1 MDIPRT
7 SSRVASVTRPA
18 NATTYTAKDAIG
30 SAASS
35 GAVLQFPPS
44 KPWNRETG
52 KVISARCWKS
62 GTGVTNDGFT
72 LYLFQKVPTATP
84 VDHLAPT
91 TEFVAIA
98 DASSYMGSIVFNA
111 AGVVLAAGV
120 YYEGE
125 GTLAPTGGL
134 PYQTD
139 GGDGIIYGILT
150 AVGAYE
156 PTSAEVFTITLETQ
170 E

>member
-1 MDIPRT
+1 MERIRT
-7 SSRVASVTRPA
+7 SVRQTQVTRPA
-18 NATTYTAKDAIG
+18 NTTQYGAKDAIG
-30 SAASS
+30 AAGAS

-44 KPWNRETG
+44 VPSGGRTG
-52 KVISARCWKS
+52 KVISARLWKS
-62 GTGVTNDGFT
+62 DTDVVADGFT
-72 LYLFQKVPTATP
+72 LYLFQGTPTATP
-84 VDHLAPT
+84 ADNAAPT

-98 DASSYMGSIVFNA
+98 DAGKYIGSIVFNA

-134 PYQTD
+134 PFQTD
-139 GGDGIIYGILT
+139 GSDGVIFGILT
-150 AVGAYE
+150 AVGTYTPA
-156 PTSAEVFTITLETQ
+156 SAEVFTITLEIQ